1 MSKES
6 RVLVDTRKMLG
17 PAASWLAAV
26 SQALGVLVG
35 GSRPG
40 VLPFSGVEGQ
50 DEPGMKHPGSLA
62 RSLRKCYQEQGCRA
76 HSPAVRSR
84 REAGLA
90 RGHET
95 LCSRRRPSGVT

>member
-62 RSLRKCYQEQGCRA
+62 RSLRKCYQEQGYRA
-76 HSPAVRSR
+76 HTVLLCVPAGR
-84 REAGLA
+84 RGWPGA
-90 RGHET
+90 T
-95 LCSRRRPSGVT
+95 RPSAAGEGPQE